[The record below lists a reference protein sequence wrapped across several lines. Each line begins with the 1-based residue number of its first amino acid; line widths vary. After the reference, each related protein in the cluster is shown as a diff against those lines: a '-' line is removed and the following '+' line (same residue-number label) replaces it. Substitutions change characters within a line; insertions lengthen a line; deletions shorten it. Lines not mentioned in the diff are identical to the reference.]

1 MAQAAQRYRESLIRL
16 HALGDSA
23 SVAIALARSGQT
35 LAAQGDL
42 ERAILTLNVAHGVC
56 IECNRQ
62 ECVEIEAALRQAEE
76 QIGAEQATRLRRQA
90 DAMTLDDA
98 VARALQALP
107 R

>member
-1 MAQAAQRYRESLIRL
+1 M
-16 HALGDSA
+16 
-23 SVAIALARSGQT
+23 
-35 LAAQGDL
+35 
-42 ERAILTLNVAHGVC
+42 
-56 IECNRQ
+56 
-62 ECVEIEAALRQAEE
+62 EIEAALRQAEE